1 MIESISTLSVQPSVL
16 RFQSQSNSDSAPTP
30 QAVSAPE
37 FATSRIRVDNLQNI
51 AILEVISE
59 EGDVIRQY
67 PSESQ
72 IKAFKR
78 AESLIPAS
86 DNNAFAA
93 AGNDV
98 QQKGGSF
105 ASSAPSVDD
114 GGAAPAPQARTYTA
128 PQTYAPSGNAGGTVA
143 QSTQSLIA

>member
-1 MIESISTLSVQPSVL
+1 MIESISTLSVQSSVL
-16 RFQSQSNSDSAPTP
+16 RYQPQSNTDSAPTP
-30 QAVSAPE
+30 QAISAPE

-86 DNNAFAA
+86 DNTAPETTADTAKRANGFSVSSPDETGAA
-93 AGNDV
+93 
-98 QQKGGSF
+98 
-105 ASSAPSVDD
+105 P
-114 GGAAPAPQARTYTA
+114 APAPQARSFTA
-128 PQTYAPSGNAGGTVA
+128 PQTYAPSGNAGGGTSP

>member
-1 MIESISTLSVQPSVL
+1 MIESISTLSVQSSVL
-16 RFQSQSNSDSAPTP
+16 RYQPQSNTDSAQITP
-30 QAVSAPE
+30 AVSAPE
-37 FATSRIRVDNLQNI
+37 LGTSRIRVDNLQNI

-86 DNNAFAA
+86 DNTAPQITADKAKQANGFA
-93 AGNDV
+93 V
-98 QQKGGSF
+98 
-105 ASSAPSVDD
+105 SAPDE
-114 GGAAPAPQARTYTA
+114 GGTAPAPQARSFAA
-128 PQTYAPSGNAGGTVA
+128 PQTYAPSGNAGGTTS
-143 QSTQSLIA
+143 QPTQSLIA

>member
-1 MIESISTLSVQPSVL
+1 MIESISTLSVQSSVL
-16 RFQSQSNSDSAPTP
+16 RFQPQSTTDSAPTA

-78 AESLIPAS
+78 AESLISVS
-86 DNNAFAA
+86 DNTAPEITADTAKQANGFA
-93 AGNDV
+93 V
-98 QQKGGSF
+98 
-105 ASSAPSVDD
+105 SAPDD
-114 GGAAPAPQARTYTA
+114 GGAPAAPAPRTYTA
-128 PQTYAPSGNAGGTVA
+128 PQTYAPSGNAGGTTG

>member
-1 MIESISTLSVQPSVL
+1 MIESISTLSVQSSVL
-16 RFQSQSNSDSAPTP
+16 RYQPQSNTDSAQITP
-30 QAVSAPE
+30 AVSAPE
-37 FATSRIRVDNLQNI
+37 LGTSRIRVDNLQNI

-86 DNNAFAA
+86 DNTAPQITADKAKQANGFA
-93 AGNDV
+93 V
-98 QQKGGSF
+98 
-105 ASSAPSVDD
+105 SAPDE
-114 GGAAPAPQARTYTA
+114 GGTAPAPQARSFAA
-128 PQTYAPSGNAGGTVA
+128 PQTYAPSGNAGGTTP
-143 QSTQSLIA
+143 QPTQSLIA

>member
-1 MIESISTLSVQPSVL
+1 MIESISTLSVQSSVL
-16 RFQSQSNSDSAPTP
+16 RYQPQSNTDSAPTP
-30 QAVSAPE
+30 QAISAPE

-86 DNNAFAA
+86 DNTAPETAADTARRANGFAP
-93 AGNDV
+93 
-98 QQKGGSF
+98 
-105 ASSAPSVDD
+105 SAPSE
-114 GGAAPAPQARTYTA
+114 GQAAPAPEARSFTA
-128 PQTYAPSGNAGGTVA
+128 PQTYAPSGNAGGGTSSP

>member
-1 MIESISTLSVQPSVL
+1 MIESISTLSVQSSVL
-16 RFQSQSNSDSAPTP
+16 RYQPQSNTDSAPTA

-37 FATSRIRVDNLQNI
+37 FAMSRIRVDNLQNI

-78 AESLIPAS
+78 AERLIPAS
-86 DNNAFAA
+86 DN
-93 AGNDV
+93 
-98 QQKGGSF
+98 
-105 ASSAPSVDD
+105 SAPQITADNAKQANGFAVSARDD
-114 GGAAPAPQARTYTA
+114 GGAAAAPQARTYAA
-128 PQTYAPSGNAGGTVA
+128 PQTYAPSGNAGGTTG

>member
-1 MIESISTLSVQPSVL
+1 MIESISTLSVQSSVL
-16 RFQSQSNSDSAPTP
+16 RYQPQSNTDSAPTA

-86 DNNAFAA
+86 DNTAPQITADKAKQANGFA
-93 AGNDV
+93 V
-98 QQKGGSF
+98 
-105 ASSAPSVDD
+105 SAPDD
-114 GGAAPAPQARTYTA
+114 GGAAPAPAPQARTYAA
-128 PQTYAPSGNAGGTVA
+128 PQTYAPSGNAGGTTG

>member
-1 MIESISTLSVQPSVL
+1 MIESISTLSVQSSVL
-16 RFQSQSNSDSAPTP
+16 RYQPQSNTDSAQITP
-30 QAVSAPE
+30 AVSAPE
-37 FATSRIRVDNLQNI
+37 LGTSRIRVDNLQNI

-86 DNNAFAA
+86 DNTAPQITADKAKQANGFA
-93 AGNDV
+93 V
-98 QQKGGSF
+98 
-105 ASSAPSVDD
+105 SAPDE
-114 GGAAPAPQARTYTA
+114 GGTAPAPQARSFAA
-128 PQTYAPSGNAGGTVA
+128 PQTYAPSGNAGGTA
-143 QSTQSLIA
+143 PQPTQSLIA

>member
-1 MIESISTLSVQPSVL
+1 MIESISTLSVQSSVL
-16 RFQSQSNSDSAPTP
+16 RIQPQSNSDSAPTA

-78 AESLIPAS
+78 AESLIPSS
-86 DNNAFAA
+86 DNNPAA
-93 AGNDV
+93 ATADKAQRANG
-98 QQKGGSF
+98 F
-105 ASSAPSVDD
+105 AVSAPAGDS
-114 GGAAPAPQARTYTA
+114 AAPAPKARSFSA
-128 PQTYAPSGNAGGTVA
+128 PQTYAPSGNAGGTA
-143 QSTQSLIA
+143 PQSTQSLIA

>member
-1 MIESISTLSVQPSVL
+1 MIESISTLSVQSSVL
-16 RFQSQSNSDSAPTP
+16 RYQPQSNTDSAQITP
-30 QAVSAPE
+30 AVSAPE
-37 FATSRIRVDNLQNI
+37 LGTSRIRVDNLQNI

-86 DNNAFAA
+86 DNTAPQITADKAKQANGFA
-93 AGNDV
+93 V
-98 QQKGGSF
+98 
-105 ASSAPSVDD
+105 SAPDEV
-114 GGAAPAPQARTYTA
+114 GAAPAPAPQARSFAA
-128 PQTYAPSGNAGGTVA
+128 PQTYAPSGNAGGTA
-143 QSTQSLIA
+143 PQPTQSLIA

>member
-1 MIESISTLSVQPSVL
+1 MIESISTLSVQSSVL
-16 RFQSQSNSDSAPTP
+16 RYQPQSNTDSAPAP
-30 QAVSAPE
+30 QAISAPE

-86 DNNAFAA
+86 DNTAPETIADTAKRANGFA
-93 AGNDV
+93 V
-98 QQKGGSF
+98 S
-105 ASSAPSVDD
+105 ASSE
-114 GGAAPAPQARTYTA
+114 GQAAPAPETRSFTA
-128 PQTYAPSGNAGGTVA
+128 PQTYAPSGNASGGTSP

>member
-1 MIESISTLSVQPSVL
+1 MIESISTLSVQSSVL
-16 RFQSQSNSDSAPTP
+16 RYQPQSNTDSAPAT

-78 AESLIPAS
+78 AESLIPSS
-86 DNNAFAA
+86 DNNAP
-93 AGNDV
+93 
-98 QQKGGSF
+98 
-105 ASSAPSVDD
+105 SAPADKAQRANGFSVAAPDD
-114 GGAAPAPQARTYTA
+114 SGAAPAPQARSFAA
-128 PQTYAPSGNAGGTVA
+128 PQTYAPSGNAGGTA
-143 QSTQSLIA
+143 PQSTQSLIA

>member
-1 MIESISTLSVQPSVL
+1 MIESISTLSVQSSVL
-16 RFQSQSNSDSAPTP
+16 RYQPQSNTDSAPAT

-59 EGDVIRQY
+59 DGDVIRQY

-78 AESLIPAS
+78 AESLIPAF
-86 DNNAFAA
+86 DNTAPQITADKAKQANGFA
-93 AGNDV
+93 V
-98 QQKGGSF
+98 
-105 ASSAPSVDD
+105 SAPDD
-114 GGAAPAPQARTYTA
+114 GGAAAAPAPQARTYAA
-128 PQTYAPSGNAGGTVA
+128 PQTYAPSGNAGATTG